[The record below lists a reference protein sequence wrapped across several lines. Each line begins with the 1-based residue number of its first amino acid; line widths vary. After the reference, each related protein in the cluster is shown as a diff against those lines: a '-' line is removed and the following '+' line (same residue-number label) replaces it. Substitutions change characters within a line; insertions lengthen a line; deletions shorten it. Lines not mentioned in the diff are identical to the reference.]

1 MKVCIVT
8 PSFPQ
13 LGTSSRGGVDTY
25 TETLAKALLQKG
37 IEVHV
42 VIYSDQQLSGA
53 PPAVPVR
60 MHIAPLKQIPYFST
74 LFPGL
79 IEARSVCRFLAS
91 LDQQEH
97 FDVIEGMNDE
107 GRMLFIARR
116 FGRRF
121 WMRFHSSLRQHIEN
135 KRQAVTWSARFSV
148 WLDGVAARQSG
159 NLVTHSQSHAREM
172 AGEYKIPI
180 GKIHIVPLAVEAPRA
195 RIVGANSPGQNTVAY
210 IGTLDQRKGIDV
222 FLKAIPLILIA
233 QPAARFLIIGR
244 DGKDSPAGSW
254 KEWFEKQNVNSP
266 ILQQVD
272 FRGFIADE
280 GMPSL
285 WNQITTVVVP
295 SRYES
300 FGLVVIEAFL
310 RGIPVVAT
318 DGGAL
323 PEVTQDAALQVAAG
337 DVNALAVGVTRLL
350 NEPELAQRLITR
362 GLQIYQD
369 CYTSTRF
376 ADAVVSLYTNR

>member
-1 MKVCIVT
+1 MLAKGLL
-8 PSFPQ
+8 SK
-13 LGTSSRGGVDTY
+13 GVD
-25 TETLAKALLQKG
+25 
-37 IEVHV
+37 VHV
-42 VIYSDQQLSGA
+42 LLYSEHILGDS
-53 PPAVPVR
+53 PPIVPIHLHLCQMKR
-60 MHIAPLKQIPYFST
+60 LAYFSN
-74 LFPGL
+74 LFPGF
-79 IEARSVCRFLAS
+79 IEAWSIKRLLVK
-91 LDQQEH
+91 LDRVEH

-107 GRMLFIARR
+107 GRMVFVARK
-116 FGRRF
+116 FGKRF
-121 WMRFHSSLRQHIEN
+121 WMRFLSSLRQHIEN
-135 KRQAVTWSARFSV
+135 KDQPLTWSRRFSV
-148 WLDGVAARQSG
+148 WLDGVAARQSC

-180 GKIHIVPLAVEAPRA
+180 AKTRIVPLTVEALTPTGPRSK
-195 RIVGANSPGQNTVAY
+195 SPGHHTFAY

-222 FLKAIPLILIA
+222 FLKAIPLISS
-233 QPAARFLIIGR
+233 QHPQARFLIIGR
-244 DGKDSPAGSW
+244 DGKDSPAASW
-254 KEWFEKQNVNSP
+254 KEWFEKNHADSP

-272 FRGFIADE
+272 FLGFVADE
-280 GMPSL
+280 GMPIL

-300 FGLVVIEAFL
+300 FGLVVVEAFL
-310 RGIPVVAT
+310 RGIPVIVT

-323 PEVTQDAALQVAAG
+323 PEVAQDGALQVAAG
-337 DVNALAVGVTRLL
+337 DVNALAMGVTRLF